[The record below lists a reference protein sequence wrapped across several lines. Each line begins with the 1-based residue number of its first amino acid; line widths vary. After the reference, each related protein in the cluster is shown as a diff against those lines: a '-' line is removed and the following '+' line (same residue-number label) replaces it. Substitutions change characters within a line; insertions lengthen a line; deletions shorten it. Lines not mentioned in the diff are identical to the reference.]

1 MEVSGDSSA
10 RNRCWRQRFL
20 YAADAYEIGPVKW
33 NWGKL
38 SGMVDI
44 DLIVQTLRQH
54 GHRVDHVISVPD
66 NAGEYELTVDGTIL
80 NLEEARQV
88 LEEDEAKK

>member
-1 MEVSGDSSA
+1 MEARGGSNA
-10 RNRCWRQRFL
+10 RNRSRHQRARPNQMPL
-20 YAADAYEIGPVKW
+20 KS

-54 GHRVDHVISVPD
+54 GHRVEHVISVPD
-66 NAGEYELTVDGTIL
+66 NAGEYELIVDGITL

>member
-1 MEVSGDSSA
+1 
-10 RNRCWRQRFL
+10 
-20 YAADAYEIGPVKW
+20 
-33 NWGKL
+33 
-38 SGMVDI
+38 MVDI

-54 GHRVDHVISVPD
+54 GHRVENIVSVPD
-66 NAGEYELTVDGTIL
+66 NAGEYELTIDGTIL

>member
-1 MEVSGDSSA
+1 M
-10 RNRCWRQRFL
+10 
-20 YAADAYEIGPVKW
+20 PVES

-54 GHRVDHVISVPD
+54 GHRVENVISVPE
-66 NAGEYELTVDGTIL
+66 NAGEYELIIDGNVLT
-80 NLEEARQV
+80 LEEARQV
-88 LEEDEAKK
+88 LEEGEAKK

>member
-1 MEVSGDSSA
+1 MPMKS
-10 RNRCWRQRFL
+10 
-20 YAADAYEIGPVKW
+20 

-54 GHRVDHVISVPD
+54 GHRVEQVISVPD
-66 NAGEYELTVDGTIL
+66 NAGEYELIVDGITL
-80 NLEEARQV
+80 NLDEARQV